1 MTAPVVV
8 VGSGISGLAA
18 AWAVSPQPV
27 LLLTAAGVTQ
37 QAASSW
43 AQGGIAAALGPNDS
57 AALHAQDTRLAGAGV
72 GDDET
77 IARITDAAPNVVAD
91 LAAIGV
97 GFDRLADGSFD
108 LALEGGHHQPR
119 VAHVGD
125 SSGAA
130 ITQALSEHVCNLP
143 GVEIREGAELT
154 RLLVDERGEI
164 NGVEIST
171 ASGIE
176 VIETSRVILATG
188 GLGALFSRTT
198 NPLTATGHG
207 VGLAARVGARVDD
220 LHLVQFHP
228 TALDMGQDPMPLL
241 TEALRGAG
249 AVLLADGQ
257 RFTDELQPRDVVSA
271 AVWAQLR
278 AGRRVVLDARA
289 VPDVATRFPTVA
301 QLVAQSGL
309 SLSKDLLPVRPAVHY
324 SMGGVSVDA
333 RARSTVPGLWAVG
346 EVSRT
351 GLHGGNR
358 LASNSLL
365 EAVVTGRAAGLDAVA
380 ALSRARGEWQV
391 EVTPA
396 DPMTCKPL
404 DRAGTRDKVV
414 LADVRAIL
422 GQSCG
427 VLRDGN
433 SLYDA
438 VEQLADLVA
447 DDHGYVG
454 WLIARSAFL
463 HTQSVGA
470 HRRSDTRVLDEHL
483 LQGVQG

>member
-1 MTAPVVV
+1 VNTPVVV

-18 AWAVSPQPV
+18 AWAVSPRPV
-27 LLLTAAGVTQ
+27 LVLTAAGMTQ
-37 QAASSW
+37 QTASTW
-43 AQGGIAAALGPNDS
+43 AQGGIAAALDPTDS
-57 AALHAQDTRLAGAGV
+57 VALHAQDTWLAGAGA
-72 GDDET
+72 GDDDT
-77 IARITDAAPNVVAD
+77 IARITNAAPGVVAD
-91 LAAIGV
+91 LASIGV
-97 GFDRLADGSFD
+97 GFDRRADGSFD
-108 LALEGGHHQPR
+108 LALEGGHHRAR

-130 ITQALSEHVCNLP
+130 ITETLANHVSNLP
-143 GVEIREGAELT
+143 GVEVREGTELL
-154 RLLVDERGEI
+154 RLLVDEQGEI

-171 ASGIE
+171 ANGVE
-176 VIETSRVILATG
+176 MIETSRVILATG
-188 GLGALFSRTT
+188 GSGALFSHTT
-198 NPLTATGHG
+198 NPLTATGQG
-207 VGLAARVGARVDD
+207 VALAARVGARVDD

-228 TALDMGQDPMPLL
+228 TALDVGLDPMPLL

-271 AVWAQLR
+271 AVWEQLR
-278 AGRRVVLDARA
+278 GGRRVVLDARA
-289 VPDVATRFPTVA
+289 VPHVATRFPTVGH
-301 QLVAQSGL
+301 LVGRAGL
-309 SLSKDLLPVRPAVHY
+309 SLEEDLLPVRPAVHY

-333 RARSTVPGLWAVG
+333 RSRSTVPGLWAVG

-365 EAVVTGRAAGLDAVA
+365 EAVVTGRAAGRDAVA
-380 ALSRARGEWQV
+380 ANSRVPGQWDV
-391 EVTPA
+391 EVAPA

-404 DRAGTRDKVV
+404 EHQATRDKVI

-422 GQSCG
+422 GESCG

-438 VEQLADLVA
+438 VERLADLTD

-454 WLIARSAFL
+454 WMIARSAFL
-463 HTQSVGA
+463 HAQSVGA
-470 HRRSDTRVLDEHL
+470 HRRSDAPDPHTPL
-483 LQGVQG
+483 LQGVMR